1 MSLTFTSLD
10 IPFRLSQRKLRRS
23 WLLSILSDHGS
34 LCGDLAIVFVSDN
47 KILEMNRSFLSH
59 DYFTDILTFGE
70 SVEGVVSGDL
80 LISVDTVRSNATQW
94 NSSFKDELD
103 RVMAHGLLH
112 LVGYDD
118 TTPTLKTVMTSK
130 EDYYL
135 STRSF

>member
-1 MSLTFTSLD
+1 MTGVQTCALP
-10 IPFRLSQRKLRRS
+10 I
-23 WLLSILSDHGS
+23 
-34 LCGDLAIVFVSDN
+34 
-47 KILEMNRSFLSH
+47 
-59 DYFTDILTFGE
+59 YILTFGE

>member
-10 IPFRLSQRKLRRS
+10 IPFRLPQRRLRRS
-23 WLLSILSDHGS
+23 WLLSILEDHGS
-34 LCGDLAIVFVSDN
+34 LCGELAIVFVSDN

-70 SVEGVVSGDL
+70 RVDGIVSGDL
-80 LISVDTVRSNATQW
+80 LISIDTVRSNALQW

-118 TTPTLKTVMTSK
+118 INPSLKTAMTLK

-135 STRSF
+135 STRTF